1 MYFRNNMVVKNKLAK
16 RQTNRNGVESDNYLT
31 LGVATAQRCVDE
43 NKKDWEED
51 AGKGEDDAVELVDH
65 KAEGSDED

>member
-1 MYFRNNMVVKNKLAK
+1 METYI
-16 RQTNRNGVESDNYLT
+16 YLT

-43 NKKDWEED
+43 HKKDWEDD

>member
-1 MYFRNNMVVKNKLAK
+1 METYI
-16 RQTNRNGVESDNYLT
+16 YLT